1 MTRTT
6 PPRPLDVEA
15 LFPELAAYRG
25 TTTRLHPRPGN
36 PDVSASSVGG
46 PLLWPADEPWPEC
59 TEAHRHRS
67 GRRPADIRRRRKV
80 LADAWAR
87 APFSG
92 PTAEERELLDALDRR
107 HRIPG
112 IADTDPLPL
121 VALAQLYRRDIPDLP
136 AGPDGCDLLQVFCCP
151 FDAHGPSRYG
161 MLLHLHWRR
170 SEDVGEVLA
179 APPQPQVVGSDGYV
193 PEPCVLHPEQVVTYP
208 FAGLLPEDL
217 CDRILAREEALD
229 EEALDEEA
237 EEAWEQDCEADEMEH
252 AGKEG
257 EVEPVAEKGEGERSA
272 EKGEGERSAE
282 RGGDKQ
288 VYYQYDLS
296 IPPGWRVGG
305 FASWHTTDASPMDC
319 LTCATPMRLL
329 LTIASSEWDGGSG
342 SWKPTEEADLP
353 PHPSAA
359 PTEVIVGRAGQLN
372 VFACPADP
380 GHPHRW
386 SIQ

>member
-46 PLLWPADEPWPEC
+46 PLLWPAEEPWPVC
-59 TEAHRHRS
+59 TEAHRRRS
-67 GRRPADIRRRRKV
+67 GRRPADIRRRRKI

-87 APFSG
+87 APHSG
-92 PTAEERELLDALDRR
+92 PTAAERELLDELNRR
-107 HRIPG
+107 HRIPD

-136 AGPDGCDLLQVFCCP
+136 AGPDGSDLLQVFCCP
-151 FDAHGPSRYG
+151 FDAHGPTRYG
-161 MLLHLHWRR
+161 MLLHLRWRR
-170 SEDVGEVLA
+170 SDEVGEVLA
-179 APPQPQVVGSDGYV
+179 EPPQPQVVGADGYV

-217 CDRILAREEALD
+217 GDRIYAREEALD
-229 EEALDEEA
+229 EEADEETD
-237 EEAWEQDCEADEMEH
+237 EETDEEWDSPWEADERERT
-252 AGKEG
+252 G
-257 EVEPVAEKGEGERSA
+257 EKGEDERAA
-272 EKGEGERSAE
+272 EN
-282 RGGDKQ
+282 GGDKK

-296 IPPGWRVGG
+296 IPPGWRGGG

-319 LTCATPMRLL
+319 LTCTTPMRLL
-329 LTIASSEWDGGSG
+329 LTVASSEWDGGSG

-353 PHPSAA
+353 PHPFGT
-359 PTEVIVGRAGQLN
+359 PTKVIVGRAGQLN